1 MKTVEQN
8 HLAAARFAE
17 NSSLAGETLARDHA
31 ARQRA
36 EPAKHFRVFMSLANR
51 AVQVDVPF
59 APPGERRC
67 QAELAVAESTWTPNL
82 DFSTFPPLSRY
93 GSPAGK

>member
-1 MKTVEQN
+1 
-8 HLAAARFAE
+8 
-17 NSSLAGETLARDHA
+17 
-31 ARQRA
+31 
-36 EPAKHFRVFMSLANR
+36 MSLANR

-59 APPGERRC
+59 APPPGERRC